1 MEITGID
8 VASVLLDSQAG
19 AIQARIAALA
29 AQKVM
34 KIEKAMGQELVAML
48 DPSVGTQFD
57 RRV

>member
-19 AIQARIAALA
+19 VIQAKLAALA
-29 AQKVM
+29 AHKVM
-34 KIEKAMGQELVAML
+34 KIEKAMGQELVALL
-48 DPSVGTQFD
+48 DPSVGAQFD